1 MREAPRQPKGTPLT
15 DEPAPTQ
22 PVTENMPASAGQISA
37 LASANAPFIF
47 FDSASFYGWSQG
59 NIAQLTLDATRLMA
73 AGPDG
78 RVAID
83 RVVVCHLRCGLPALL
98 GLRAAIDAIIAMAQ
112 QPKPEG
118 PAAEGPSLQ

>member
-1 MREAPRQPKGTPLT
+1 MT
-15 DEPAPTQ
+15 DETAPTP
-22 PVTENMPASAGQISA
+22 PVTENMPAEAGQISA

-59 NIAQLTLDATRLMA
+59 SIAQLTLDATRLMA

-83 RVVVCHLRCGLPALL
+83 RVVVCHLRCGLPALR
-98 GLRAAIDAIIAMAQ
+98 GLHAAIDAIIAMAERPAETP
-112 QPKPEG
+112 QPPTV
-118 PAAEGPSLQ
+118 Q